1 MGGAQRIRSTRC
13 TPSRSQSGSTT
24 VSGLTKTGFLRWS
37 CRRGGEQSLS
47 RYASSTLYA
56 KLGSSPELALT
67 VSRSPHTTAKS
78 VSAHAQYST
87 RAPAAVNFTFAARHI
102 RCLGAQPLTCCA
114 MTGIVIDR
122 IYYQLRRASR
132 GAPATRLTLDD
143 DGSVRVST
151 ELSMDS
157 AVELNGRVFLN
168 NATDSR
174 GMSTARKQLAW
185 DEMGEVLRSKGLAMV
200 LAYWGQA
207 EQSSYKTLLEWDT
220 FWLNGECQQ
229 NREVSPTGDAYPWR
243 LGMGWGCISD
253 IRIEPN
259 LIPTSAPSGG
269 GSPASAG
276 ESWQVSLAGCAAL
289 AVAAFSA
296 GVIAS
301 AIALTRCSRR
311 DQGIRWCN
319 WRPVAVGETE
329 QHESAAELSFPAAQR
344 R

>member
-1 MGGAQRIRSTRC
+1 
-13 TPSRSQSGSTT
+13 
-24 VSGLTKTGFLRWS
+24 
-37 CRRGGEQSLS
+37 
-47 RYASSTLYA
+47 
-56 KLGSSPELALT
+56 
-67 VSRSPHTTAKS
+67 
-78 VSAHAQYST
+78 
-87 RAPAAVNFTFAARHI
+87 
-102 RCLGAQPLTCCA
+102 
-114 MTGIVIDR
+114 
-122 IYYQLRRASR
+122 
-132 GAPATRLTLDD
+132 
-143 DGSVRVST
+143 
-151 ELSMDS
+151 
-157 AVELNGRVFLN
+157 
-168 NATDSR
+168 
-174 GMSTARKQLAW
+174 
-185 DEMGEVLRSKGLAMV
+185 V